1 MGTAL
6 ATTDLPPTQAERAIR
21 RRLARH
27 GPLTFAE
34 FMATALYGPGGYY
47 TQPTA
52 GADYYTSPR
61 IHPAFGALLAV
72 QLFHL
77 WALLERPD
85 PFNVL
90 EPGGGDGLLCRDILT
105 SSRYLPDGFGDAIR
119 YIVIDQRPAA
129 GWEHGFLNT
138 DRVVGDVL
146 ALDQAS
152 ARLPAHCVLSNELL
166 DALPVHRVRMEGGH
180 LRELYVDIESDVAD
194 GYEGALVELPGEPS
208 TPDLESRLA
217 ELGITLAEGQTAEIC
232 LLLDAWTDATA
243 ALLDTGFVLTIDYGC
258 AAADLYDPALRPHG
272 TLVTYRTHRQT
283 DAPLHDVGRQDIT
296 AQVDFT
302 SVQRLSEAVGL
313 TTVANVSQGWFLQR
327 LGLQTIRRNA
337 PSLDAGGPPLAGW
350 ITLPVGPDGLPPET
364 LSDALQPEPDD
375 SRAWRTNLTHL
386 TQPGGL
392 GDFRVLV
399 QSRGLAAERAAAA
412 LSWLD
417 GQPAGRGYTP
427 SSLAA
432 MIPPDALAL
441 GPERI
446 QLTQYPVL

>member
-1 MGTAL
+1 MATAL
-6 ATTDLPPTQAERAIR
+6 TTTNLPPTPAERAIR
-21 RRLARH
+21 RRIARH
-27 GPLTFAE
+27 GPITFAE
-34 FMATALYGPGGYY
+34 FMAAALYGPGGYY
-47 TQPTA
+47 TRPTA
-52 GADYYTSPR
+52 GADYYTGPR

-105 SSRYLPDGFGDAIR
+105 ASRHLPNGFGDAIR
-119 YIVIDQRPAA
+119 YTVIDRRPSA
-129 GWEHGFLNT
+129 GWEHGFLNA

-146 ALDQAS
+146 APDQAS
-152 ARLPAHCVLSNELL
+152 ARLPVHCVLSNELL
-166 DALPVHRVRMEGGH
+166 DAMPVHRVRVEGGH
-180 LRELYVDIESDVAD
+180 LRELYVGIQSDVAD
-194 GYEGALVELPGEPS
+194 GYEGALVELLGEPS

-217 ELGITLAEGQTAEIC
+217 DSGITLAEGQTAEIC
-232 LLLDAWTDATA
+232 LCLNAWAAATA
-243 ALLDTGFVLTIDYGC
+243 ALLDTGFVLTIDYGR

-272 TLVTYRTHRQT
+272 TLVTYRAHRQT

-302 SVQRLSEAVGL
+302 SVQRLSEVAGL
-313 TTVANVSQGWFLQR
+313 TTVGSVPQGWFLQR
-327 LGLQTIRRNA
+327 LGLQAIRRNA

-350 ITLPVGPDGLPPET
+350 ITLPIGPDGLPPET

-386 TQPGGL
+386 AQPGGL
-392 GDFRVLV
+392 GDFRVLL

-417 GQPAGRGYTP
+417 GKPAGHGYTP

-432 MIPPDALAL
+432 MIPPEALTL
-441 GPERI
+441 DPERI
-446 QLTQYPVL
+446 RLGA